1 VDGSASER
9 RPTALHEAA
18 RARALTPR
26 GRAVTGGGRHLPRSG
41 LWGLGALLLGTAGA
55 ALAMGFFLY
64 GQLRTAEAAA
74 AVVAA
79 RNAELEQTGQALGE
93 KVEGLERREKGL
105 TQLLDELDRKQHA
118 RDAALAERAATVD
131 VLQSVF
137 QPFLKRGDALLQE
150 APDALEL
157 HLAEAV
163 LFVPGTSRLTA
174 GGARMLVQMG
184 DGLTDTRLR
193 VEVLGRG
200 PSFLTIPLAEAA
212 EQARLAAERASRV
225 GAFLVGYAGLTK
237 ERVSSGVYAPVRR
250 KPNEPPLVRHSSLGL
265 RFIAPPVAASLPG
278 KAAVSAALPTLRP

>member
-1 VDGSASER
+1 M
-9 RPTALHEAA
+9 
-18 RARALTPR
+18 
-26 GRAVTGGGRHLPRSG
+26 GRQLPRSG
-41 LWGLGALLLGTAGA
+41 LWGLGTLLLGTAGA
-55 ALAMGFFLY
+55 ALGMGFFLY
-64 GQLRTAEAAA
+64 AQLRTAEAAA
-74 AVVAA
+74 ARVAS
-79 RNAELEQTGQALGE
+79 RNLELERTGQALGE

-137 QPFLKRGDALLQE
+137 HPFLKRGDALLQE

-163 LFVPGTSRLTA
+163 LFVPGTSRLTT

-200 PSFLTIPLAEAA
+200 PSFLIGPLADAA
-212 EQARLAAERASRV
+212 EQARLAAERAARV
-225 GAFLVGYAGLTK
+225 GAFLVGYASLSK
-237 ERVSSGVYAPVRR
+237 ERVSSGVYSSVRR
-250 KPNEPPLVRHSSLGL
+250 RPNEPSAIRRSSLGL
-265 RFIAPPVAASLPG
+265 RFVTPPAAAGLPG
-278 KAAVSAALPTLRP
+278 KAAVSAAVPVLRP